1 MRWNSQLEDTSMS
14 LRNSLF
20 WFGVGFVFSVCPGAD
35 RVLLNRSQKAAR
47 ARRRVTICF
56 VIEFPVNRSAGG
68 TVSMTKYHAMGKALL
83 LEDGPAETQTI
94 AEAYRGRAIPEVL
107 TRLRYNSVRCPQVN
121 RFVYQ
126 EDDSRRLLVRL
137 SGTNSENLSTQET
150 PEQRSSL
157 AIWLQRATTGAR
169 RSSWPE
175 I

>member
-1 MRWNSQLEDTSMS
+1 
-14 LRNSLF
+14 
-20 WFGVGFVFSVCPGAD
+20 
-35 RVLLNRSQKAAR
+35 
-47 ARRRVTICF
+47 
-56 VIEFPVNRSAGG
+56 
-68 TVSMTKYHAMGKALL
+68 MTKYDIHVLCNACGGNHAMGKALL